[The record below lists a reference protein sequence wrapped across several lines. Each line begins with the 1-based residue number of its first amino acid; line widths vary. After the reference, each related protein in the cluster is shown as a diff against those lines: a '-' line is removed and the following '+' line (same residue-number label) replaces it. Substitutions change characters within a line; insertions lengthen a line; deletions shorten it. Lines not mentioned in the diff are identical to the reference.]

1 MEDWKDD
8 LKIHQDDIINNHTY
22 ILTIKWWIIAWYTT
36 FIFKENG
43 MMYIKNLFIH
53 KDYLRN
59 WYWSLLLNFIKQEWK
74 NQWVLE
80 IYLESDKNA
89 MNFYLKNWFL
99 VSWKSK
105 DSWLPI
111 MKCSLWNTQYLDI
124 IDTKTDTVIW
134 KALKEEVYEKK
145 LPHRIVHVI
154 VTRSNWKIL
163 LQKRSHL
170 ARKYP
175 HTWVTSACGH
185 VSSGESYE
193 EAAQKELF
201 EEIGLKWELLS
212 WPKFLYNSEQ
222 WMMKLITIFYLTSD
236 DPLILEDKV
245 SEVQEFTKEKIYSL
259 PKDTLHPELTYIIK
273 KKYI

>member
-1 MEDWKDD
+1 MITTYEIFVMINME
-8 LKIHQDDIINNHTY
+8 
-22 ILTIKWWIIAWYTT
+22 
-36 FIFKENG
+36 
-43 MMYIKNLFIH
+43 
-53 KDYLRN
+53 
-59 WYWSLLLNFIKQEWK
+59 
-74 NQWVLE
+74 
-80 IYLESDKNA
+80 
-89 MNFYLKNWFL
+89 
-99 VSWKSK
+99 
-105 DSWLPI
+105 
-111 MKCSLWNTQYLDI
+111 YLDI
-124 IDTKTDTVIW
+124 IDIETDTVIW

-170 ARKYP
+170 ARKYQ

-193 EAAQKELF
+193 EAAHKELF

-212 WPKFLYNSEQ
+212 WPKFLYNSEE
-222 WMMKLITIFYLTSD
+222 WMMKCITIFHLTSD

-245 SEVQEFTKEKIYSL
+245 SEVQEFTKEEIYSL